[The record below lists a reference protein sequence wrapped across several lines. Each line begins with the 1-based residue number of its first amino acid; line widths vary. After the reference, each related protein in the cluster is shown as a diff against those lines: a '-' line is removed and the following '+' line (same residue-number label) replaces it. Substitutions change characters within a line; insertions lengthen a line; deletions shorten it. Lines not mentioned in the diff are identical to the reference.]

1 MATSI
6 SGSNS
11 IWGLSG
17 NDTNFDEVLAQL
29 KKIES
34 TQLNRLEAWKDDWN
48 LRYEAFGQLI
58 EQVQAAGSMLS
69 SLSNKNNFVTKNVAT
84 SNEHVVTAVA
94 NASAQDV
101 QHTIKVNQMASNA
114 IWANTGHVFS
124 AKDESINT
132 SGTAQKFKYNYAG
145 KDYEVNIPAKTTLD
159 SFASLINNA
168 TDNPGIKVSLIQT
181 GSGYVYQVAGKDT
194 GADNNLI
201 IYNTNLVGME
211 AAGTQSSWL
220 TNNALDLDKST
231 TNPTS
236 YIYDLVLND
245 GTKKSVTVSGD
256 LTAEELAEKLSNA
269 AGTGVIDA
277 KVDPATGDLTITGVK
292 SYSRRKSTDAAYTE
306 AGTRVSVGDKLNDYL
321 IAKDST
327 ESLSFTVTLNDGNTR
342 EFTISGGATRKEFL
356 IQLAQATQNGGSV
369 DIGLDDVTGWG
380 VNLIGVASIAQTG
393 GTDVSAAYTPS
404 AVAAKGVQPDDQ
416 NAQLTTIN
424 TTLSVDAA
432 KLGAKLSDAD
442 PAKDLRYTIVMKDG
456 SARYVDIKSDKS
468 NEDLLKAVAAGLGL
482 SYTDG
487 SGTLALD
494 DVQSFS
500 LTTGTG
506 GMAAVKVKTE
516 ASMQVAKNDAFY
528 TDPISGTSYL
538 EKAPDLVYTIT
549 QNDGTKLTLT
559 LPSGSRMRDVVSGLQ
574 SGPLTDADGNVV
586 PGLGADNVK
595 LVDAEGND
603 WVEGTSEGQ
612 PHLWIK
618 DIQGASGPGVKGQVA
633 TSDNWNIKRAANA
646 RYNVDNWPME
656 MESATNSVSD
666 VIEGVVFTIQDVG
679 EARLSVST
687 DIASVE
693 QSIQNFLDAVN
704 SVLLTVRE
712 LTAYDEDKEVTSND
726 PNDIEKDNYSPS
738 GLTNQKG
745 GLLTGNY
752 GVQLFKTRF
761 SSLLSSS
768 PPGFQNRQSATD
780 ILSGDVLANLAN
792 LGIKTNSDESSEMY
806 GLLEI
811 APQSSIAALQSM
823 DQENY
828 ENMIN
833 NNLEAVV
840 DFFCTSG
847 TGSSTTTDF
856 RYGSHVEG
864 ITKAGVYDVN
874 YTVNSSGEIEK
885 VYVGGVEATRD
896 TSMPGYYYS
905 VGSGDARGLSITI
918 DDLTPG
924 EHTGGQVRIKEGL
937 VQTLNSFFK
946 SEMTYTEVN
955 ISATDTESQIADKIA
970 LKSQNGA
977 LMVLRENY
985 MSIMNNIDAKI
996 TREERR
1002 LETWEA
1008 RQKQIFQ
1015 NLETLLKQYSE
1026 QQKTLESQL
1035 KQLSGND

>member
-6 SGSNS
+6 SGSNA

-17 NDTNFDEVLAQL
+17 NDTNFDEVLAKL

-69 SLSNKNNFVTKNVAT
+69 SLSNKNNFVTKNVTT

-211 AAGTQSSWL
+211 ASGTQSSWL

-292 SYSRRKSTDAAYTE
+292 SYSRRKKTDAAYTE

-321 IAKDST
+321 IAKGST

-393 GTDVSAAYTPS
+393 GTDVSAAYTSS
-404 AVAAKGVQPDDQ
+404 AVDAKGVQPDKQ
-416 NAQLTTIN
+416 NAQLTTIS

-442 PAKDLRYTIVMKDG
+442 PAKDLRYTIVKKDG
-456 SARYVDIKSDKS
+456 SALYVDIKSDKS
-468 NEDLLKAVAAGLGL
+468 NEDLLKAVAAGLGM

-487 SGTLALD
+487 SGTLTLD
-494 DVQSFS
+494 NVQSFS

-506 GMAAVKVKTE
+506 GMAAVKVKTD

-538 EKAPDLVYTIT
+538 EEAPDLVYTVT
-549 QNDGTKLTLT
+549 RNDGTKLTLT
-559 LPSGSRMRDVVSGLQ
+559 LPSGSSMRDVVNGLQ
-574 SGPLTDADGNVV
+574 NGPLTDADGNVL

-595 LVDAEGND
+595 LVDAEGKD

-618 DIQGASGPGVKGQVA
+618 DIQGASGPGLQGQVA
-633 TSDNWNIKRAANA
+633 TSDNWNIQRAANA

-656 MESATNSVSD
+656 MESASNSVSD
-666 VIEGVVFTIQDVG
+666 VIEGVVFTIQDLG

-712 LTAYDEDKEVTSND
+712 LTAYDKDKEVTSND
-726 PNDIEKDNYSPS
+726 PDDIEKGNYSPS

-768 PPGFQNRQSATD
+768 PPGFQSRQSATD

-811 APQSSIAALQSM
+811 APQSSIAALQSI

-828 ENMIN
+828 EKMIN

-864 ITKAGVYDVN
+864 ITKAGVYDVS

-946 SEMTYTEVN
+946 SELAYTSVN

-985 MSIMNNIDAKI
+985 KSVMDNIDAKI
-996 TREERR
+996 SREERR